1 MDEGLRKRLQWPDC
15 RDNYR
20 VIGFAA
26 LLPIAGIAATAELDA
41 LEAGGH
47 GAILGIREGFG
58 IDDLQLK
65 TAAGDVAILLEEGPH
80 TLEVLEIGRRRVSE
94 RL

>member
-26 LLPIAGIAATAELDA
+26 LLPIAGIAAMVHSVWACSK
-41 LEAGGH
+41 G
-47 GAILGIREGFG
+47 
-58 IDDLQLK
+58 
-65 TAAGDVAILLEEGPH
+65 
-80 TLEVLEIGRRRVSE
+80 
-94 RL
+94 